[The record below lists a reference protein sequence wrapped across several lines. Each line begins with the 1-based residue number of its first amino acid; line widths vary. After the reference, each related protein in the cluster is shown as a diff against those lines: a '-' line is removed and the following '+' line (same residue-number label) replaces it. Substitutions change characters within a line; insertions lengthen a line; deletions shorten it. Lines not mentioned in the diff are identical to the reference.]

1 MPLGGRAWYT
11 DEGTLVWLNPVLRTT
26 SSPCVILCCSIIRAE
41 SVGSLRQV
49 QFDNR
54 SHYSSEGRRS
64 GRQPARSPIFFP
76 CLNPSLT
83 YYSLQV
89 TCIRELC
96 RMSSSSSSMQRAQS
110 YGEGGPSSSLS
121 HLPLRAPQAP

>member
-1 MPLGGRAWYT
+1 MPSGGRAWYT
-11 DEGTLVWLNPVLRTT
+11 DEDTLVWPNPVLRTT
-26 SSPCVILCCSIIRAE
+26 PSPCVILCCSILRAD

-54 SHYSSEGRRS
+54 SHYPSEGRRS
-64 GRQPARSPIFFP
+64 GRQPARSTIFFP
-76 CLNPSLT
+76 CLNLSLT

-96 RMSSSSSSMQRAQS
+96 RMSSSSSSMQRAQL
-110 YGEGGPSSSLS
+110 YGEGRPSPSPS
-121 HLPLRAPQAP
+121 HMPLRAPQAP